1 MSICC
6 CLAALGPSSSST
18 TKAQV
23 PLSSVSLT
31 SCSKPGRLS
40 MARSHFVTG
49 SSSVPSSLCRVRA
62 VKPMSRTQSESGD
75 EPAPGTSR
83 ALSPL
88 SIVNQTNQRLRN
100 SKFSNSPNGSPK
112 IQSSISTDNYF
123 DFKVNNISASSGTIG
138 LSGTLEVLYEDP
150 QEQSD
155 LFNFEN
161 DAKRLISDEDLIDIA
176 YSMPNLEAED
186 QTEKAWKLLDDEI
199 SDILNLRKQFSSQ
212 LSVYFS
218 L

>member
-1 MSICC
+1 MFFICLLSICC
-6 CLAALGPSSSST
+6 YLAALGPSSSST

-23 PLSSVSLT
+23 PLSLVSLT

-40 MARSHFVTG
+40 MARSHSVTVTG
-49 SSSVPSSLCRVRA
+49 SSSVPSLLCRVRA
-62 VKPMSRTQSESGD
+62 VKTISRTQSESGD
-75 EPAPGTSR
+75 EAASGTSR
-83 ALSPL
+83 APSPL

-123 DFKVNNISASSGTIG
+123 TFKVNNISASSGTIG

-161 DAKRLISDEDLIDIA
+161 DAKRLISDE
-176 YSMPNLEAED
+176 
-186 QTEKAWKLLDDEI
+186 
-199 SDILNLRKQFSSQ
+199 
-212 LSVYFS
+212 
-218 L
+218 